1 MHAWIAHSHTHT
13 VTHTHTQTHTNT
25 YTHTNTHK
33 HTHIHKHTHKHTHT
47 YTNTHT
53 NTHTHTH
60 ARTDRTVIL
69 GNHRDAWV
77 FGAVDPNSGTAALI
91 EIARAFSV
99 LRSYGRMLDMI
110 HRAWWI
116 SDLGL

>member
-1 MHAWIAHSHTHT
+1 MYLVRVSSLQCEKPTH
-13 VTHTHTQTHTNT
+13 
-25 YTHTNTHK
+25 
-33 HTHIHKHTHKHTHT
+33 
-47 YTNTHT
+47 
-53 NTHTHTH
+53 
-60 ARTDRTVIL
+60 TDRTVIL

-99 LRSYGRMLDMI
+99 LRSYGRMSDMI
-110 HRAWWI
+110 CHASWI